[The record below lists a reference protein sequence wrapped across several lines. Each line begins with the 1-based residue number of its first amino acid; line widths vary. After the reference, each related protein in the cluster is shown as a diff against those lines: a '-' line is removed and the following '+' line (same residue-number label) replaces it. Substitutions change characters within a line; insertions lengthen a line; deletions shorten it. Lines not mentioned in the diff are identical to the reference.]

1 MIESNKKISAYQ
13 LFCLLILT
21 RLSAEI
27 VFPSTVTSDAVGSI
41 AALIIS
47 ELVMFVLAL
56 PVIMY
61 SFRGEDFWGAICR
74 KNRFIGW
81 IVAIAAAVIALG
93 AGLLTL
99 FYSAEFSVK
108 HLVIGGSMWLLF
120 VIGVIFAI
128 FTAIMGAEASARSA
142 AIFLVGGALVTIMVI
157 LADIPY
163 MKLTAS
169 EVMFSG
175 KLDIFMDEVGKRL
188 MRGGDYL
195 IFSAMLPYVNK
206 QTTASAGKCGLLF
219 ALFSA
224 LFTVIL
230 CVVSCLVLRELYGVS
245 EYPFIAAASL
255 SDIAFFKRLDGA
267 AAAIWGLCAVFRGGV
282 LLLSAV
288 QILEKV
294 YGASKNKRQ
303 EGAR

>member
-27 VFPSTVTSDAVGSI
+27 VFPSTVTSDGVGSI
-41 AALIIS
+41 TALIIS
-47 ELVMFVLAL
+47 ELVMFALAL
-56 PVIMY
+56 PVIVY
-61 SFRGEDFWGAICR
+61 SFKGEDFWGAICR
-74 KNRFIGW
+74 KNRFLGW
-81 IVAIAAAVIALG
+81 IVAAAAAVIALG
-93 AGLLTL
+93 SALLTL

-108 HLVIGGSMWLLF
+108 HLLIGGSMWLLF
-120 VIGVIFAI
+120 VIAVIFAI
-128 FTAIMGAEASARSA
+128 FTAIMGTEAVARSA
-142 AIFLVGGALVTIMVI
+142 AIFLAGAAAVTVTVI

-175 KLDIFMDEVGKRL
+175 KLDIFMYEVGRRL

-195 IFSAMLPYVNK
+195 IFSALLPYVNR

-219 ALFSA
+219 GLFSA

-230 CVVSCLVLRELYGVS
+230 CVASCLVLRELYGVS

-255 SDIAFFKRLDGA
+255 SDIAFFKRLDGV
-267 AAAIWGLCAVFRGGV
+267 AAAIWALCAVFRGGV
-282 LLLSAV
+282 LLLSAA
-288 QILEKV
+288 QILQKV
-294 YGASKNKRQ
+294 YDASKNKRK
-303 EGAR
+303 ESAG